1 MKLSDLDRRRGQY
14 KVILVQTPADK
25 LSLFLYDKVKADY
38 GCTQNTIVTVKDKTD
53 IAQVKEIAYVDS
65 FISDK
70 WLVTIDFSKD
80 KSLGL
85 LKDLLPIMYE
95 SNTIVFFCTANNYK
109 TFKTLSDSFKK
120 KGITEVVSF
129 YLNRLNSADFQY
141 LYNAYVTPQNKLSK
155 NLYTAVYQGY
165 SSNVSAIMDL
175 FTELRNGT
183 TFESQKDI
191 ADVCGVGNNSVENFV
206 FSLLKQPSLSEQGT
220 KIVLKNRLKAGFDLA
235 SVYGFGKLQ
244 NYMRNCVSCLR
255 DIKVLRVSGVVYKT
269 LINLPDGYDEAK
281 LARYQRYIWRLNEI
295 PLSRILRLGLFLDER
310 LSWTNDLDFIHFIYA
325 YLLDEMRYEVKPY
338 QDKTLAEKELQAKIE
353 REEKKER
360 ERRQEEEKY
369 ELSVRLDYI
378 KKYGVIEGKRL
389 FEQDKQMGLISYN
402 PEKESK
408 KTGTTKKSSA
418 KAKISGAELTGAEA
432 AQAFLT
438 WVSSD
443 KGE

>member
-1 MKLSDLDRRRGQY
+1 MKLADLERRRGQY
-14 KVILVQTPADK
+14 KVVLLQTPADK
-25 LSLFLYDKVKADY
+25 LSLFLYDKIKEEY
-38 GCTQNTIVTVKDKTD
+38 GCTQNTIIDVKDKSD
-53 IAQVKEIAYVDS
+53 IAQVKEVAYVDS

-70 WLVTIDFSKD
+70 WLVTVDFSKD
-80 KSLGL
+80 KSMGL
-85 LKDLLPIMYE
+85 LKELLPIMCE
-95 SNTIVFFCTANNYK
+95 SSTIVFFCTTNNYR

-120 KGITEVVSF
+120 AGITEVVSF
-129 YLNRLNSADFQY
+129 YLTRLNSADFQY
-141 LYNAYVTPQNKLSK
+141 LYNAHVTSQNKLSK

-165 SSNVSAIMDL
+165 NSNVSAVMDL
-175 FTELRNGT
+175 FTELRNGVV
-183 TFESQKDI
+183 FESSREV

-206 FSLLKQPSLSEQGT
+206 LSLLKPPSQSEQGT
-220 KIVLKNRLKAGFDLA
+220 KTVLKNRLKAGFDLA
-235 SVYGFGKLQ
+235 SVYGFGKLHS
-244 NYMRNCVSCLR
+244 YMVNCVSCLR
-255 DIKVLRVSGVVYKT
+255 DVKVLRVSGAVYKN
-269 LINLPDGYDEAK
+269 LINLPNGYDEAK

-295 PLSRILRLGLFLDER
+295 PLSRILRLAIFLEAK
-310 LSWTNDLDFIHFIYA
+310 LSWNRDLDFIHFIYA
-325 YLLDEMRYEVKPY
+325 YLSDEMRYEVKPY

-360 ERRQEEEKY
+360 ERQQEEEKY
-369 ELSVRLDYI
+369 ELNVRLDYI

-418 KAKISGAELTGAEA
+418 KAKISGTELSGADA